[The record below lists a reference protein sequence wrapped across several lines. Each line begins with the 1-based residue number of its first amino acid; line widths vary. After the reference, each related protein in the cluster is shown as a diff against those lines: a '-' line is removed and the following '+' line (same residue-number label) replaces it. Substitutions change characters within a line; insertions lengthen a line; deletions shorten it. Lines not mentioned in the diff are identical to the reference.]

1 MLEIGLK
8 HTSELTV
15 SEALT
20 AIQMGSGDMPVLAT
34 PAMMALMENA
44 AMLAVADELPEGCT
58 TVGGHIESSHLR
70 PSKIGDI
77 VSATA
82 EVTKVDG
89 KKIEFKVSA
98 YSGDTLLGEGT
109 HLRFIVD
116 KERFMSNLDKCLN
129 MIPEFKKTEKTMKLK
144 KRKIKY
150 SAIFFICWFAL
161 LVILVDGILKFQTL
175 VDYFGSYALVE
186 ITLLL
191 LVILPTLAV
200 YRYTND

>member
-34 PAMMALMENA
+34 PAMIALMENA

-70 PSKIGDI
+70 PSKIGDM

-82 EVTKVDG
+82 EVTKVEG

-116 KERFMSNLDKCLN
+116 KERFMS
-129 MIPEFKKTEKTMKLK
+129 KL
-144 KRKIKY
+144 
-150 SAIFFICWFAL
+150 
-161 LVILVDGILKFQTL
+161 
-175 VDYFGSYALVE
+175 E
-186 ITLLL
+186 
-191 LVILPTLAV
+191 
-200 YRYTND
+200 

>member
-1 MLEIGLK
+1 MLETGLK

-15 SEALT
+15 SDGLT
-20 AIQMGSGDMPVLAT
+20 AIQMGSGDMSVLAT

-82 EVTKVDG
+82 EVTKIDG
-89 KKIEFKVSA
+89 KKIVFKVAA
-98 YSGDTLLGEGT
+98 YSGERLRVGDDTSGMTLLGEGT

-116 KERFMSNLDKCLN
+116 RERFMS
-129 MIPEFKKTEKTMKLK
+129 KL
-144 KRKIKY
+144 
-150 SAIFFICWFAL
+150 
-161 LVILVDGILKFQTL
+161 G
-175 VDYFGSYALVE
+175 
-186 ITLLL
+186 
-191 LVILPTLAV
+191 
-200 YRYTND
+200 